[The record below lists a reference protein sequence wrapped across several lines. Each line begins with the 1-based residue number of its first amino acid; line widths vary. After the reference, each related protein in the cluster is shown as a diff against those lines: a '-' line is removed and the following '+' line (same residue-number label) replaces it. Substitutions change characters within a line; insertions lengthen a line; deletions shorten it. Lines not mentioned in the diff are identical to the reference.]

1 MDLPVIKIGNS
12 KGIRLSS
19 TILKKYEIK
28 DTVEVILEEDH
39 IILKPKSKARN
50 GWDNA
55 FKEMHERGE
64 DKLIIP
70 DLFEDE
76 NLDEWK

>member
-12 KGIRLSS
+12 RGIRLSS

-28 DTVEVILEEDH
+28 DAVEVILEDDH
-39 IILKPKSKARN
+39 IILKPKSKARK
-50 GWDNA
+50 GWNKA

-76 NLDEWK
+76 NFDEWK